1 VRWRVC
7 GSARSGVVVSAFFF
21 GLLFGM
27 ATAFPVGV
35 QSFVVLNQGLR
46 VGYPRV
52 FFGIVT
58 ASCCD
63 TLLIVLG
70 AAGVSAMLHAP
81 GSREAL
87 ILVGVAFLLVM
98 GVLALRVPSADEEVK
113 SLRRPTAIVAQ
124 TAGVSLLNPHAILET
139 VGVLGAAIAAQA
151 AENRLEFAAGVI
163 SASWVWFLMVGLGA
177 SLLQRWLTSPVRLWL
192 QRGSGVLMLGLV
204 GVLALELA

>member
-1 VRWRVC
+1 M
-7 GSARSGVVVSAFFF
+7 SAFVF

-27 ATAFPVGV
+27 ATVLPVGV
-35 QSFVVLNQGLR
+35 QSFVVLNQGLT

-63 TLLIVLG
+63 TLLIILG
-70 AAGVSAMLHAP
+70 AVGVSAILNAP

-87 ILVGVAFLLVM
+87 ILVGVGFLLVM
-98 GVLALRVPSADEEVK
+98 GVLALRASSDNEVVN
-113 SLRRPTAIVAQ
+113 SRMRPAAMVAQ

-139 VGVLGAAIAAQA
+139 VGILGAAIATQA
-151 AENRLEFAAGVI
+151 AESRVEFATGVI

-177 SLLQRWLTSPVRLWL
+177 SLVQRWLTSSVRLWI
-192 QRGSGVLMLGLV
+192 QRGSGVLMLA
-204 GVLALELA
+204 LAGILAYELA

>member
-1 VRWRVC
+1 M
-7 GSARSGVVVSAFFF
+7 SAFVF

-27 ATAFPVGV
+27 ATVLPVGV
-35 QSFVVLNQGLR
+35 QSFVVLNQGLT

-70 AAGVSAMLHAP
+70 AVGVSAILNAP

-87 ILVGVAFLLVM
+87 ILVGIGFLLVM
-98 GVLALRVPSADEEVK
+98 GVLALRASSDNEEVK
-113 SLRRPTAIVAQ
+113 SLMRPAAIVAQ

-139 VGVLGAAIAAQA
+139 VGILGAAIAAQA
-151 AENRLEFAAGVI
+151 AESRVEFAAGVI

-177 SLLQRWLTSPVRLWL
+177 SVVLRWLTSSVRLWI
-192 QRGSGVLMLGLV
+192 QRGSGVLMLALAGI
-204 GVLALELA
+204 LALELA

>member
-1 VRWRVC
+1 M
-7 GSARSGVVVSAFFF
+7 SPFLF

-35 QSFVVLNQGLR
+35 QSFVVLNQGLM

-63 TLLIVLG
+63 TLLILLG
-70 AAGVSAMLHAP
+70 AAGVSAILYAP

-87 ILVGVAFLLVM
+87 ILVGVVFLVVM
-98 GVLALRVPSADEEVK
+98 GMLAFRAPSEDEEVK
-113 SLRRPTAIVAQ
+113 SLMRPTAMVAQ
-124 TAGVSLLNPHAILET
+124 TMGVSLLNPHAILET

-151 AENRLEFAAGVI
+151 AENRPEFAAGVI
-163 SASWVWFLMVGLGA
+163 SASWVWFLMIGLGA
-177 SLLQRWLTSPVRLWL
+177 SALQRWLTSPVRFWI
-192 QRGSGVLMLGLV
+192 QRGSGVLMLALA

>member
-1 VRWRVC
+1 M
-7 GSARSGVVVSAFFF
+7 SAFVF

-27 ATAFPVGV
+27 ATVLPVGV
-35 QSFVVLNQGLR
+35 QSFVVLNQGLT

-70 AAGVSAMLHAP
+70 AVGVSAILNAP

-87 ILVGVAFLLVM
+87 ILVGVGFLLVM
-98 GVLALRVPSADEEVK
+98 GVLALRASSDNEEVK
-113 SLRRPTAIVAQ
+113 SRMRPAAMVAQ
-124 TAGVSLLNPHAILET
+124 AAGVSLLNPHAILET
-139 VGVLGAAIAAQA
+139 VGILGAAIAAQA
-151 AENRLEFAAGVI
+151 AESRVKFAAGVI

-177 SLLQRWLTSPVRLWL
+177 SVVQRWLTSSVRLWI
-192 QRGSGVLMLGLV
+192 QRGSGVLMLA
-204 GVLALELA
+204 LAGILAFELA

>member
-1 VRWRVC
+1 MSSFV
-7 GSARSGVVVSAFFF
+7 F

-35 QSFVVLNQGLR
+35 QSFVVLNQGLV

-70 AAGVSAMLHAP
+70 AAGVSVLLNAP
-81 GSREAL
+81 GTQEAV
-87 ILVGVAFLLVM
+87 ILVGVVFLLVM
-98 GVLALRVPSADEEVK
+98 GVLALRTSLDDEEVR
-113 SLRRPTAIVAQ
+113 SLMRPTAMVAQ
-124 TAGVSLLNPHAILET
+124 TVGVSLLNPHAILET

-163 SASWVWFLMVGLGA
+163 SASWVWFLMIGLGA
-177 SLLQRWLTSPVRLWL
+177 SALQRWLTSPVRLWL
-192 QRGSGVLMLGLV
+192 QRGSGVLMLGLA
-204 GVLALELA
+204 GVLALKLA

>member
-1 VRWRVC
+1 M
-7 GSARSGVVVSAFFF
+7 SAFVF

-27 ATAFPVGV
+27 ATILPVGV
-35 QSFVVLNQGLR
+35 QSFVVLNQGLT

-70 AAGVSAMLHAP
+70 AVGVSAILNAP

-87 ILVGVAFLLVM
+87 ILVGVGFLLVM
-98 GVLALRVPSADEEVK
+98 GVLALRASSDNDEVK
-113 SLRRPTAIVAQ
+113 SRMRPAAMVAQ

-139 VGVLGAAIAAQA
+139 VGILGAAIAAQA
-151 AENRLEFAAGVI
+151 AESRVEFATGVI
-163 SASWVWFLMVGLGA
+163 SASWVWFLMVGRGA
-177 SLLQRWLTSPVRLWL
+177 SVVQRWLTSSVRLWI
-192 QRGSGVLMLGLV
+192 QRGSGVLMLA
-204 GVLALELA
+204 LAGILAFELA

>member
-1 VRWRVC
+1 M
-7 GSARSGVVVSAFFF
+7 SSFLF

-35 QSFVVLNQGLR
+35 QSFVVLNQGLV

-63 TLLIVLG
+63 TFLIILG
-70 AAGVSAMLHAP
+70 AAGVSVLLHAP
-81 GSREAL
+81 GTREL
-87 ILVGVAFLLVM
+87 VILVGAAFLSVM
-98 GVLALRVPSADEEVK
+98 GVLAFRATSDEGEIK
-113 SLRRPTAIVAQ
+113 SLMRPTAMVAQ
-124 TAGVSLLNPHAILET
+124 TVGVSLLNPHAILET

-163 SASWVWFLMVGLGA
+163 SASWLWFLMIGLGA
-177 SLLQRWLTSPVRLWL
+177 SVLQRWITSPVRLWI
-192 QRGSGVLMLGLV
+192 QRSSGVMMLGLA
-204 GVLALELA
+204 GALALKLV

>member
-1 VRWRVC
+1 MSSFV
-7 GSARSGVVVSAFFF
+7 F

-35 QSFVVLNQGLR
+35 QSFVVINQGL
-46 VGYPRV
+46 VAGYPRV

-70 AAGVSAMLHAP
+70 AAGVSVILNAP
-81 GSREAL
+81 GTRDAV
-87 ILVGVAFLLVM
+87 ILVGVVFLLVM
-98 GVLALRVPSADEEVK
+98 GVLALRSSSDDEQVK
-113 SLRRPTAIVAQ
+113 SLMRPTAMVAQ
-124 TAGVSLLNPHAILET
+124 TVGVSLLNPHAILET

-163 SASWVWFLMVGLGA
+163 SASWVWFLMIGLGA
-177 SLLQRWLTSPVRLWL
+177 SALQRWLTSPVRFWI
-192 QRGSGVLMLGLV
+192 QRGSGVLMLGLA

>member
-1 VRWRVC
+1 
-7 GSARSGVVVSAFFF
+7 VSSFVF

-35 QSFVVLNQGLR
+35 QSFVVLNQGLV

-70 AAGVSAMLHAP
+70 AAGVSAILQAP
-81 GSREAL
+81 GNREAL
-87 ILVGVAFLLVM
+87 ISVGVVVLVVM
-98 GVLALRVPSADEEVK
+98 GVLALRAPPDDAEVK
-113 SLRRPTAIVAQ
+113 SLMRPTAMVAQ
-124 TAGVSLLNPHAILET
+124 TVGVSLLNPHAILET
-139 VGVLGAAIAAQA
+139 VGVLGAAIAVQA

-163 SASWVWFLMVGLGA
+163 SASWVWFLMIGLGA
-177 SLLQRWLTSPVRLWL
+177 AVLQSWLTSPLRLWI
-192 QRGSGVLMLGLV
+192 QRGSGMLMLALA
-204 GVLALELA
+204 GVLVLELV

>member
-1 VRWRVC
+1 M
-7 GSARSGVVVSAFFF
+7 GAFVF

-35 QSFVVLNQGLR
+35 QSFVVLNQGL
-46 VGYPRV
+46 VAGYPRV

-70 AAGVSAMLHAP
+70 AAGVSAILHAP

-98 GVLALRVPSADEEVK
+98 GVLALRAPSDEEEVK
-113 SLRRPTAIVAQ
+113 SLLRPTAMVAQ
-124 TAGVSLLNPHAILET
+124 TIGVSLLNPHAILET

-151 AENRLEFAAGVI
+151 TENRLEFAAGVI
-163 SASWVWFLMVGLGA
+163 SASWVWFLMIGLGA
-177 SLLQRWLTSPVRLWL
+177 SVLQRWLTSPVRLWI
-192 QRGSGVLMLGLV
+192 QRGSGALMLALAGY
-204 GVLALELA
+204 LALELA

>member
-1 VRWRVC
+1 M
-7 GSARSGVVVSAFFF
+7 SAFVF

-27 ATAFPVGV
+27 ATILPVGV
-35 QSFVVLNQGLR
+35 QSFVVLNQGLT

-70 AAGVSAMLHAP
+70 AVGVSAILNAP

-87 ILVGVAFLLVM
+87 ILVGVGFLLVM
-98 GVLALRVPSADEEVK
+98 GVLALRASSDNDEVK
-113 SLRRPTAIVAQ
+113 SRMRPAAMVAQ
-124 TAGVSLLNPHAILET
+124 AAGVSLLNPHAILET
-139 VGVLGAAIAAQA
+139 VGILGAAIAAQA
-151 AENRLEFAAGVI
+151 AESRVEFATGVI

-177 SLLQRWLTSPVRLWL
+177 SVVQRWLTSSVRLWI
-192 QRGSGVLMLGLV
+192 QRGSGVLMLA
-204 GVLALELA
+204 LAGILAFELA

>member
-1 VRWRVC
+1 MSSFV
-7 GSARSGVVVSAFFF
+7 F

-35 QSFVVLNQGLR
+35 QSFVVLNQGLV

-52 FFGIVT
+52 LFGIVT

-63 TLLIVLG
+63 TLLIILG
-70 AAGVSAMLHAP
+70 AAGVSAILQAP

-87 ILVGVAFLLVM
+87 IFVGVVFLLVM
-98 GVLALRVPSADEEVK
+98 GVLALRASSDDEEVK
-113 SLRRPTAIVAQ
+113 SLIRPTAMVAQ

-151 AENRLEFAAGVI
+151 AANRMEFAAGVI
-163 SASWVWFLMVGLGA
+163 SASWVWFLMIGLGA
-177 SLLQRWLTSPVRLWL
+177 SVLQRWLTSPVRLWI
-192 QRGSGVLMLGLV
+192 QRGSGVLMLGLA

>member
-1 VRWRVC
+1 M
-7 GSARSGVVVSAFFF
+7 SAFVF

-27 ATAFPVGV
+27 ATVLPVGV
-35 QSFVVLNQGLR
+35 QSFVVLNQGLT

-70 AAGVSAMLHAP
+70 AVGVSAILNAP

-87 ILVGVAFLLVM
+87 ILVGVGFLLVM
-98 GVLALRVPSADEEVK
+98 GVLALRASSDNEEVN
-113 SLRRPTAIVAQ
+113 SRMRPAAMVAQ
-124 TAGVSLLNPHAILET
+124 AAGVSLLNPHAILET
-139 VGVLGAAIAAQA
+139 VGILGAAIAAQA
-151 AENRLEFAAGVI
+151 AESRVEFAAGVI

-177 SLLQRWLTSPVRLWL
+177 SVVQRWLTSSVRLWI
-192 QRGSGVLMLGLV
+192 QRGSGVLMLA
-204 GVLALELA
+204 LAGILAFELA

>member
-1 VRWRVC
+1 M
-7 GSARSGVVVSAFFF
+7 SAFVF

-27 ATAFPVGV
+27 ATVLPVGV
-35 QSFVVLNQGLR
+35 QSFVVLNQGLT

-70 AAGVSAMLHAP
+70 AVGVSAILNAP

-87 ILVGVAFLLVM
+87 ILVGVGFLLVM
-98 GVLALRVPSADEEVK
+98 GVFALRASSDNEEVK
-113 SLRRPTAIVAQ
+113 SRMRPAAMVAQ

-139 VGVLGAAIAAQA
+139 VGILGAAIAAQA
-151 AENRLEFAAGVI
+151 AESRVEFATGVI

-177 SLLQRWLTSPVRLWL
+177 SVVQRWLTSSVRLWI
-192 QRGSGVLMLGLV
+192 QRGSGVLMLA
-204 GVLALELA
+204 LAGILAFELA

>member
-1 VRWRVC
+1 M
-7 GSARSGVVVSAFFF
+7 SAFVF

-27 ATAFPVGV
+27 ATVLPVGV
-35 QSFVVLNQGLR
+35 QSFVVLNQGLT

-70 AAGVSAMLHAP
+70 AVGVSAILNAP

-87 ILVGVAFLLVM
+87 ILVGVGFLLVM
-98 GVLALRVPSADEEVK
+98 GVLALRASSDNEVVN
-113 SLRRPTAIVAQ
+113 SRMRPAAMVAQ
-124 TAGVSLLNPHAILET
+124 AAGVSLLNPHAILET
-139 VGVLGAAIAAQA
+139 VGILGAAIAAQA
-151 AENRLEFAAGVI
+151 AESRVEFATGVI

-177 SLLQRWLTSPVRLWL
+177 SVVQRWLTSSVRLWI
-192 QRGSGVLMLGLV
+192 QRGSGVLMLA
-204 GVLALELA
+204 LAGILAFELA

>member
-1 VRWRVC
+1 M
-7 GSARSGVVVSAFFF
+7 SSFIF

-35 QSFVVLNQGLR
+35 QSFVVLNQGLV
-46 VGYPRV
+46 VGYPGV

-70 AAGVSAMLHAP
+70 AAGVSVILHAP
-81 GSREAL
+81 GTREAV
-87 ILVGVAFLLVM
+87 ILVGVVFLVVM
-98 GVLALRVPSADEEVK
+98 GVLALRTSSDDQEVK
-113 SLRRPTAIVAQ
+113 SLMRPSAMVAQ
-124 TAGVSLLNPHAILET
+124 TVGVSLLNPHAILET

-163 SASWVWFLMVGLGA
+163 SASWVWFLMIGLGA
-177 SLLQRWLTSPVRLWL
+177 SALQRWLTSPVRLWL
-192 QRGSGVLMLGLV
+192 QRGSGVLMLGLA
-204 GVLALELA
+204 GVLALKLA

>member
-1 VRWRVC
+1 VT
-7 GSARSGVVVSAFFF
+7 AFAF

-35 QSFVVLNQGLR
+35 QSFVVLNQGLM

-63 TLLIVLG
+63 TLLILLG
-70 AAGVSAMLHAP
+70 AAGVSAILYAP
-81 GSREAL
+81 GSREVL
-87 ILVGVAFLLVM
+87 ILVGVVFLLVM
-98 GVLALRVPSADEEVK
+98 GMLAFRAPSENEEVK
-113 SLRRPTAIVAQ
+113 SVMRPIAMVAQ
-124 TAGVSLLNPHAILET
+124 TIGVSLLNPHAILET

-151 AENRLEFAAGVI
+151 AGNRPEFAAGVI
-163 SASWVWFLMVGLGA
+163 SASWVWFLMIGLGA
-177 SLLQRWLTSPVRLWL
+177 SLLQRWLTPPVRLWL
-192 QRGSGVLMLGLV
+192 QRGSGVLMLGLA

>member
-1 VRWRVC
+1 M
-7 GSARSGVVVSAFFF
+7 SAFVF

-27 ATAFPVGV
+27 ATVLPVGV
-35 QSFVVLNQGLR
+35 QSFVVLNQGLT

-63 TLLIVLG
+63 TLLIILG
-70 AAGVSAMLHAP
+70 AVGVSAILNAP

-87 ILVGVAFLLVM
+87 ILVGVGFLLVM
-98 GVLALRVPSADEEVK
+98 GVFALRASSDNEEVK
-113 SLRRPTAIVAQ
+113 SRMRPAAMVAQ

-139 VGVLGAAIAAQA
+139 VGILGAAIAAQA
-151 AENRLEFAAGVI
+151 AESRVEFATGVI

-177 SLLQRWLTSPVRLWL
+177 SVVQRWLTSSVRLWI
-192 QRGSGVLMLGLV
+192 QRGSGVLMLA
-204 GVLALELA
+204 LAGILAFELA